1 MKKPTLLGPDGKPLR
16 ASGFTTGFDAAST
29 GRRMKNY
36 RPSSAA
42 INALIN
48 GSLVRMRD
56 RSRDQV
62 RNIPWM
68 RRADR
73 SFVANVVGNGIRPI
87 PKGGDKDF
95 QAAVKEAW
103 NEWVMEADADGRL
116 DFYGLQALIVRSV
129 YQSGEVLVRKIFR
142 PTDDFNLLIPFQLK
156 VLEAD
161 HLDHTYN
168 MHLSDGGKVVQG
180 IEFDTLD
187 RVVAYH
193 LWKEHPN
200 EMIGIRDPA
209 RRIRVPANEILHI
222 FEVERPGQTRGFPKI
237 ASSILRML
245 DLMEYEDAELVRKKF
260 AAYLTFFITSPAD
273 DERSV
278 LDEEIAEALASGAG
292 GTDESRPFETDLEP
306 GTGLYLDPGQEV
318 KTAEPADVGSTYDP
332 FVKMNLRAAA
342 AGSDVMYEA
351 MTGDLSGVNFSSIRW
366 GLNEAQRIWEQFQNQ
381 LLIAQFCTPV
391 WRVFM
396 FEAFKVGLFEAE
408 DFVFNPRPFL
418 KVKWLAPGWPYVN
431 PQQEATADKVA
442 VRSGFVSRTGVAGRR
457 GYDVSEV
464 DQENLSD
471 INRADS
477 LGLVYDTDPRA
488 VSDKGQAQST
498 DPAQNPDEQ
507 EETDAKNDELDLIKT
522 E

>member
-1 MKKPTLLGPDGKPLR
+1 MQPKAVLLGLDGKPLR
-16 ASGFTTGFDAAST
+16 ANHFTSGFDAAST
-29 GRRMKNY
+29 GRRMKNF
-36 RPSSAA
+36 RPSSSA
-42 INALIN
+42 INALVN

-56 RSRDQV
+56 RARDQV

-87 PKGGDKDF
+87 PKGGDKAF
-95 QAAVKEAW
+95 QDAVKEAW
-103 NEWVMEADADGRL
+103 EEWVMEADADGHL

-129 YQSGEVLVRKIFR
+129 YQSGEVLVRKIYR

-168 MHLSDGGKVVQG
+168 MHLANGGKIIQG
-180 IEFDTLD
+180 IEFDAQD
-187 RVVAYH
+187 RIAAYH
-193 LWKEHPN
+193 IWKEHPN
-200 EMIGIRDPA
+200 EMIGIRDPLL
-209 RRIRVPANEILHI
+209 RIRVPANEILHV

-245 DLMEYEDAELVRKKF
+245 DLMEYEDAELIRKKF

-278 LDEEIAEALASGAG
+278 LDEQLASALASGEVG
-292 GTDESRPFETDLEP
+292 DESRPFDTDLEP

-318 KTAEPADVGSTYDP
+318 KTAESADVGSTYDP
-332 FVKMNLRAAA
+332 FVKMNLRATA
-342 AGSDVMYEA
+342 AGADVMYEQ
-351 MTGDLSGVNFSSIRW
+351 MTGDLTGVSFSSIRW

-391 WRVFM
+391 WRDFM
-396 FEAFKVGLFEAE
+396 IEAFKVGMFEAE
-408 DFVFNPRPFL
+408 DFAFNPRPYL
-418 KVKWLAPGWPYVN
+418 KVKWLKPGWPYVN
-431 PQQEATADKVA
+431 PQQEANADKIA
-442 VRSGFVSRTGVAGRR
+442 VRSGFVSRTDVAGRR
-457 GYDVSEV
+457 GYDVNEV
-464 DQENLSD
+464 DEENAAD
-471 INRADS
+471 IARADS
-477 LGLVYDTDPRA
+477 HGLVYDTDPRA
-488 VSDKGQAQST
+488 MSNSGIAQSN
-498 DPAQNPDEQ
+498 DPKS
-507 EETDAKNDELDLIKT
+507 EEKSAENDELDLIET

>member
-1 MKKPTLLGPDGKPLR
+1 MNKPPVLLGPDGKPLR
-16 ASGFTTGFDAAST
+16 AVKANQFTSGFDAAST
-29 GRRMKNY
+29 GRRMKNFK
-36 RPSSAA
+36 PPSAA
-42 INALIN
+42 INGLIN
-48 GSLVRMRD
+48 GSLSRTRD
-56 RSRDQV
+56 RARDQV

-95 QAAVKEAW
+95 REAVKEAW
-103 NEWVMEADADGRL
+103 DMWAMEADADGRL

-129 YQSGEVLVRKIFR
+129 YQSGEVLVRKIYR

-168 MHLSDGGKVVQG
+168 MHLSNGGKIVQG
-180 IEFDTLD
+180 IEFDNYD
-187 RVVAYH
+187 RIAAYH

-209 RRIRVPANEILHI
+209 RRVRIPADEIMHI
-222 FEVERPGQTRGFPKI
+222 FEVERPGQTRGFPKV

-278 LDEEIAEALASGAG
+278 LDEEIAEALAG
-292 GTDESRPFETDLEP
+292 GDESKPFETDLEP

-318 KTAEPADVGSTYDP
+318 KTAEPADVGSNYDP

-342 AGSDVMYEA
+342 AGADVMYEA
-351 MTGDLSGVNFSSIRW
+351 MTGDLSGVTFSSIRW
-366 GLNEAQRIWEQFQNQ
+366 GLNESQRIWEQFQNQ
-381 LLIAQFCTPV
+381 LLVAQFCMPV
-391 WRVFM
+391 WREFM
-396 FEAFKVGLFEAE
+396 VESFKAGLFEAS
-408 DFVFNPRPFL
+408 DFAFNPRPYL
-418 KVKWLAPGWPYVN
+418 KVKWLTPGWPYVN
-431 PQQEATADKVA
+431 PQQEAAADKIA
-442 VRSGFVSRTGVAGRR
+442 VRSGFISRTRVAGRR
-457 GYDVSEV
+457 GYDVAEI
-464 DQENLSD
+464 DDENAADLS
-471 INRADS
+471 RAQS
-477 LGLVYDTDPRA
+477 LNLIYDTDPRA
-488 VSDKGQAQST
+488 VSHNGVLQNRQSEDPDKAEREDQDA
-498 DPAQNPDEQ
+498 D
-507 EETDAKNDELDLIKT
+507 ETDSIQT

>member
-1 MKKPTLLGPDGKPLR
+1 
-16 ASGFTTGFDAAST
+16 
-29 GRRMKNY
+29 
-36 RPSSAA
+36 
-42 INALIN
+42 
-48 GSLVRMRD
+48 
-56 RSRDQV
+56 
-62 RNIPWM
+62 
-68 RRADR
+68 
-73 SFVANVVGNGIRPI
+73 
-87 PKGGDKDF
+87 
-95 QAAVKEAW
+95 
-103 NEWVMEADADGRL
+103 
-116 DFYGLQALIVRSV
+116 
-129 YQSGEVLVRKIFR
+129 
-142 PTDDFNLLIPFQLK
+142 
-156 VLEAD
+156 
-161 HLDHTYN
+161 
-168 MHLSDGGKVVQG
+168 MHLSGGGKIVQG
-180 IEFDTLD
+180 IEFDALD
-187 RVVAYH
+187 RIAAYH

-209 RRIRVPANEILHI
+209 RRIRVPADEILHI

-278 LDEEIAEALASGAG
+278 LDEEIAEALAAG
-292 GTDESRPFETDLEP
+292 GGGSDESRPFETDLEP

-366 GLNEAQRIWEQFQNQ
+366 GLNEAQRIWEQFQKQ
-381 LLIAQFCTPV
+381 LLIAQFCNPV

-396 FEAFKVGLFEAE
+396 FEAFKVGLFEA
-408 DFVFNPRPFL
+408 DGFAFNPRPFL

-431 PQQEATADKVA
+431 PQQEATADKIA

-464 DQENLSD
+464 DEENRAD
-471 INRADS
+471 ISRADS

-488 VSDKGQAQST
+488 VSDKGQAQAVN
-498 DPAQNPDEQ
+498 PAQDPDEQ
-507 EETDAKNDELDLIKT
+507 AQAAAEADERDLIRT